1 MVQSVALPAWLL
13 SLPSLCCS
21 ARRIRKYKDDVPSAT
36 YQAALEPVREATRS
50 SEVASNGLGACLCP
64 GAG

>member
-1 MVQSVALPAWLL
+1 MQSVALSAWLL
-13 SLPSLCCS
+13 SLPSRRCS
-21 ARRIRKYKDDVPSAT
+21 ACRIRKYKDDVPSDT
-36 YQAALEPVREATRS
+36 YQAGLEPVREATRS